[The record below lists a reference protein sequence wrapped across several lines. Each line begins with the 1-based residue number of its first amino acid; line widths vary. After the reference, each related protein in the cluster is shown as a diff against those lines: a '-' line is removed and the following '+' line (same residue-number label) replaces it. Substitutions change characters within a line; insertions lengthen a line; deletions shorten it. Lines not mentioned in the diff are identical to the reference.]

1 MKINNLNRFQV
12 NPTNIDMQ
20 RSRIGRDFSNTT
32 TFLTG
37 DLVPIYVHECLPG
50 ETLKLDF
57 SSLVR
62 SLTPAVPVMDNAFID
77 YYFFF
82 VPNRLCCYDKTTWQ
96 KVCGENTSSYWAP
109 STETAL
115 FDVTNDRI
123 NLKDLQ
129 AQTINNISYKVAPQS
144 LLNYLGCAV
153 LPSSRVGTGSTNFS
167 GLINLLAPRA
177 YYAIWNDWFRDENT
191 QAPITL
197 EQVKNY
203 LGCNSKN
210 LNGNPLY
217 TGIRKVNKYH
227 DLYTASM
234 QSPQKGASVVLPLGT
249 TAPVLTDA
257 NPHSITSNPLRFS
270 RLNGS
275 SIKKSIQP
283 YTGSVVISD
292 LENGG
297 SATNNN
303 VLGTQ
308 VGSTG
313 NPTDNEGNEL
323 TTINDVRNW
332 SLTPNNLYAD
342 LSSAVAVTVNELRN
356 SFAIQRL
363 LEKDARGGTRYFET
377 LLSHFGVSNP
387 DLVLQRP
394 EYLAGKRVPLNMMEV
409 LQTSETG
416 SSPLGT
422 TGAMSN
428 TTSNDYMFTKSFGE
442 YGLVLGLACVRT
454 SQSYSQGIPKFMLRS
469 KRFDFYWPVFA
480 NIGEQAIL
488 KKELFFSTSSS
499 DNDAVFGYQEAWAD
513 YRYQSNKVS
522 GFFNPDAGDT
532 ALSAWTYTNNFNN
545 YPTLNSDFMYQDY
558 KQYED
563 TLAVSNVN
571 YHFIGNFY
579 FDEKLTLPMP
589 LYSIPGLIDHH

>member
-12 NPTNIDMQ
+12 NPSNIDMQ
-20 RSRIGRDFSNTT
+20 RSRIGRDYSNTT

-82 VPNRLCCYDKTTWQ
+82 VPNRLCTYDSKTWQ

-109 STETAL
+109 ASEQTL
-115 FDVTNDRI
+115 FDSTNDRVNI
-123 NLKDLQ
+123 KDLQ
-129 AQTINNISYKVAPQS
+129 VQTINNVNYKVAPQS

-153 LPSSRVGTGSTNFS
+153 LPTTRVGTGSTNFT
-167 GLINLLAPRA
+167 GMINLLAPRA
-177 YYAIWNDWFRDENT
+177 YYAIWNEWFRDENT

-203 LGCNSKN
+203 LGANSKN
-210 LNGNPLY
+210 LNGGLLY

-227 DLYTASM
+227 DIFTSTM
-234 QSPQKGASVVLPLGT
+234 PSPQKGASVLLPLGT
-249 TAPVLTDA
+249 TAPV
-257 NPHSITSNPLRFS
+257 I
-270 RLNGS
+270 
-275 SIKKSIQP
+275 
-283 YTGSVVISD
+283 TGSVHNLAQSG
-292 LENGG
+292 LTLAGPNGSRLFDTSYQG
-297 SATNNN
+297 TGLTLGVGREDGSGAGNLAIVGDTDSATAQGG
-303 VLGTQ
+303 LADSSGQ
-308 VGSTG
+308 MPYSTLV
-313 NPTDNEGNEL
+313 NAVPQ
-323 TTINDVRNW
+323 
-332 SLTPNNLYAD
+332 NLYAD
-342 LSSAVAVTVNELRN
+342 LSAATAASVNELRN
-356 SFAIQRL
+356 AFAIQRL

-394 EYLAGKRVPLNMMEV
+394 EYLAGKRVPLNMMQV
-409 LQTSETG
+409 LQTSETNT
-416 SSPLGT
+416 SPLGT

-428 TTSNDYMFTKSFGE
+428 TISSDYMFTKSFGE

-454 SQSYSQGIPKFMLRS
+454 SQSYSQGIPKYMLRS

-488 KKELFFSTSSS
+488 KKELYFSNSSS

-532 ALSAWTYTNNFNN
+532 ALSAWTYTNNFSN

-563 TLAVSNVN
+563 TLAVSNVS